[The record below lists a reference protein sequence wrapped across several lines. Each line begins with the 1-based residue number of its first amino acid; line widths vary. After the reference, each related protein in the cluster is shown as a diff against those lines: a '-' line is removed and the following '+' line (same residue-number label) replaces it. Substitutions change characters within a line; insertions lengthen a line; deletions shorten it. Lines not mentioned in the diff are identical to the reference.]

1 MSDLT
6 ATVDLLGELVAYP
19 TISTDPNRAIIDLLA
34 GRLTAAGAQVE
45 VMGDSHKANLWAT
58 LGPDEAGGVLL
69 SGHTDVV
76 PVADQDWTGDP
87 FVMREDQG
95 RLYGRGTCDMKGF
108 VAAAT
113 VLANTLRG
121 RTLTR
126 PLHFA
131 FTHDEETGCLGAQ
144 ALIEVLRTRPNL
156 PSVAI
161 IGEPTSMQVIDA
173 HKGCFEYRTRFT
185 GAEGHGSAPDLG
197 VNAAEY
203 AARYVA
209 RLLGLRELM
218 KTRAPSDSPFD
229 PPWTTI
235 NVGSIHSGVA
245 PNVIPGKAEVEWE
258 MRPVRDEDA
267 DFVKSDLS
275 VFESETLL
283 PAMRSVSAIARIET
297 DILGEVV
304 GLSRMEVNAARE
316 LICGLTGANDAGSVA
331 FGTEAGLFQSL
342 GMSAVICGPGSIE
355 QAHKPDEW
363 IALDQLS
370 ECCAML
376 EKLGKTLTAV

>member
-1 MSDLT
+1 
-6 ATVDLLGELVAYP
+6 
-19 TISTDPNRAIIDLLA
+19 
-34 GRLTAAGAQVE
+34 
-45 VMGDSHKANLWAT
+45 
-58 LGPDEAGGVLL
+58 
-69 SGHTDVV
+69 
-76 PVADQDWTGDP
+76 
-87 FVMREDQG
+87 
-95 RLYGRGTCDMKGF
+95 
-108 VAAAT
+108 
-113 VLANTLRG
+113 
-121 RTLTR
+121 
-126 PLHFA
+126 
-131 FTHDEETGCLGAQ
+131 
-144 ALIEVLRTRPNL
+144 
-156 PSVAI
+156 
-161 IGEPTSMQVIDA
+161 
-173 HKGCFEYRTRFT
+173 
-185 GAEGHGSAPDLG
+185 
-197 VNAAEY
+197 
-203 AARYVA
+203 
-209 RLLGLRELM
+209 
-218 KTRAPSDSPFD
+218 
-229 PPWTTI
+229 
-235 NVGSIHSGVA
+235 
-245 PNVIPGKAEVEWE
+245 

>member
-1 MSDLT
+1 MGLPLRPPARAVREAMSDLT
-6 ATVDLLGELVAYP
+6 ATVDLLGELLAYP

-131 FTHDEETGCLGAQ
+131 FTLFPN
-144 ALIEVLRTRPNL
+144 RT
-156 PSVAI
+156 
-161 IGEPTSMQVIDA
+161 
-173 HKGCFEYRTRFT
+173 
-185 GAEGHGSAPDLG
+185 
-197 VNAAEY
+197 AASSSF
-203 AARYVA
+203 
-209 RLLGLRELM
+209 L
-218 KTRAPSDSPFD
+218 SD
-229 PPWTTI
+229 PPAST
-235 NVGSIHSGVA
+235 SG
-245 PNVIPGKAEVEWE
+245 
-258 MRPVRDEDA
+258 
-267 DFVKSDLS
+267 
-275 VFESETLL
+275 
-283 PAMRSVSAIARIET
+283 RSWR
-297 DILGEVV
+297 
-304 GLSRMEVNAARE
+304 
-316 LICGLTGANDAGSVA
+316 
-331 FGTEAGLFQSL
+331 
-342 GMSAVICGPGSIE
+342 
-355 QAHKPDEW
+355 
-363 IALDQLS
+363 
-370 ECCAML
+370 
-376 EKLGKTLTAV
+376 